1 MRDKHIIVDRKH
13 WWWNKGYIVQWINL

>member
-13 WWWNKGYIVQWINL
+13 WWWNKGYIVQID